1 MGESEWKQ
9 ANSRYSHRTNRP
21 SLMLWASNMGISRNQ
36 RCYGPDADSFRPE
49 RWLEFSSASNPNG
62 DANVVFGRG
71 NRNCIGQELALL
83 EVKMVLAMTVRKFN
97 FEPAF
102 HELDLLK
109 GDGSGYPSDSSGI
122 QELFGEQAYQI
133 QLGSAKPREG
143 LPCRVKVVA

>member
-1 MGESEWKQ
+1 
-9 ANSRYSHRTNRP
+9 
-21 SLMLWASNMGISRNQ
+21 MLWASNMGIGRNP
-36 RCYGPDADSFRPE
+36 RCYGSDADSFRPE
-49 RWLEFSSASNPNG
+49 RWFESSPVNPNG

-71 NRNCIGQELALL
+71 IRNCIGQELALL
-83 EVKMVLAMTVRKFN
+83 ELKMVLAITLRKFD
-97 FEPAF
+97 FEAAF

-122 QELFGEQAYQI
+122 QEQFGEEAYQI